1 MTNVIQALAGEV
13 VSFFEWFG
21 ESIEDPFV
29 RKAIFQDLGL
39 DQAAAGATP
48 TVSTSGLDA
57 VKAYRDSAS
66 VTEEQGIAALADIA
80 TLLDAVAGVVES
92 IAHSSD
98 AAEQEIGH
106 ALLEVAASNWVRL
119 RFPRVFLVL
128 QLVSLLE
135 EVTSTYGEGTNNLVR
150 VGDAMTSLWGFLV
163 QPGKSL
169 AQVDTT
175 REHPNDSIATVTDT
189 GVRLA
194 AAVLGVYDGITG
206 VKRIPDVL
214 TGWDGPGLDLDSAQP
229 PARSDVISNRM
240 TSLSLGWDTGAPPT
254 EQNASGR
261 LLITTAMIPA
271 DEGGTSLFLALG
283 GSGDIEQPLSSRW
296 MLSIKVRL
304 DAGLAVMLGA
314 GNDIVLPGGPPGA
327 GTFIGESISIAS
339 RPDPSSNLS
348 FSVPDTTGT
357 RFEIGTVALT
367 FTVDV
372 NAAELLASLADSAL
386 VIDPGDSDGF
396 IAELLGHTPLRL
408 PFAFT
413 IGYSSNRG
421 LVLEGSAPPTGKPAQ
436 PKAPLAGAGNVGPP
450 VIAATIP
457 IGRSLGPVTVHEVSL
472 RVTRGPADA
481 DPKDMTLTTVEVDT
495 SLSAQIGPVYVR
507 LDQLGLQ
514 VTADGS
520 RPPAER
526 NLRFVDLT
534 GPGIKFPRGVAVAVD
549 TAMVTGGGSILHD
562 PDLGIYFGT
571 ISLTFRGGTTITAL
585 GLVATKNPDGS
596 KGFSLL
602 MIVTVEFGSPYPLPF
617 GFRLEGVG
625 GMLALHRTFD
635 EAAMRAALPT
645 GQLRNVLFPTDP
657 IHHTTETLIGFQTF
671 FPARH
676 GSHLLGVLVKI
687 GWGAPTLIR
696 FELAVVYE
704 FGNRHRLILLGS
716 VNAVLPRQDSPL
728 ITLNMDSVGVLDF
741 DAGTFALDAVLHDSK
756 LLSRFVITGAMAMR
770 MTWHD
775 SFGFA
780 LAVGGLHPKF
790 LAPAGFPNV
799 ARLQLALT
807 NGDNPKLICQ
817 AYFGITSNTVQFGAD
832 CSLYAAAFGFSITGD
847 VGFDVLI
854 QVLPFH
860 FLASFRAS
868 VQLKRGS
875 HNLFKVSVEGE
886 LEGPLPLRLAG
897 SAKFEILWCDFSVSF
912 NKTLVDGGPLNSS
925 VPIDATSVLQQA
937 LSDPRAWRAELPP
950 AAGQLVTIRTEAG
963 GDGPSATSR
972 AGDSVLLHPQGTLT
986 VRQSAIPLNLT
997 RDLDRVGSSVPAGER
1012 RFAITHAAIGPAAA
1026 TTTSVQEMFAPG
1038 QFFDMSDDDRLAAPS
1053 YEAMVAGV
1061 SFGDGGYTTDV
1072 GAAVRSPFSY
1082 TDIVIGPDGKP
1093 VLQPTPHQ
1101 PTGEIVMLLAQRSPA
1116 ALARTRQ
1123 TLAQR
1128 FAVPTPAGPPPTPG
1142 APGGWSVVAIDT
1154 GETVHSGQT
1163 WAEARVHVTDPAR
1176 FVLVPR
1182 SELAS

>member
-1 MTNVIQALAGEV
+1 MTNVIQVLAGEV

-21 ESIEDPFV
+21 KSIGDPFV
-29 RKAIFQDLGL
+29 RKAIFADLGL
-39 DQAAAGATP
+39 NADGVDTTP
-48 TVSTSGLDA
+48 TLPTDGLDA
-57 VKAYRDSAS
+57 VKAYRDSAN
-66 VTEEQGIAALADIA
+66 VTAEQGIAALADIA
-80 TLLDAVAGVVES
+80 TLFDAVAGVVES
-92 IAHSSD
+92 IVHSADTGSAD

-106 ALLEVAASNWVRL
+106 ALLELAASNWVRL
-119 RFPRVFLVL
+119 RYPRVFLVL

-135 EVTSTYGEGTNNLVR
+135 EVTSTYGEGANNLVR
-150 VGDAMTSLWGFLV
+150 VGDALKSLWGFLV

-169 AQVDTT
+169 AQIDTT
-175 REHPNDSIATVTDT
+175 REHPSDTIATVTDT

-194 AAVLGVYDGITG
+194 AAVLGVYDGIKG

-214 TGWDGPGLDLDSAQP
+214 TGWDGPGLDLDSTQTP
-229 PARSDVISNRM
+229 TRSDVISSRM

-261 LLITTAMIPA
+261 LNITTAMIPA

-283 GSGDIEQPLSSRW
+283 GSGDVETPLNSTW
-296 MLSIKVRL
+296 TLSVKVRL
-304 DAGLAVMLGA
+304 DAGLAAMLGA
-314 GNDIVLPGGPPGA
+314 RNDIVLPGGPPGA
-327 GTFIGESISIAS
+327 GTFVGASIGIAS
-339 RPDPSSNLS
+339 RPDDSSNLS

-396 IAELLGHTPLRL
+396 IAELLGRTPLRL

-413 IGYSSNRG
+413 IGYSSKRG
-421 LVLEGSAPPTGKPAQ
+421 LVLEGSAPPTGTPAQ

-457 IGRSLGPVTVHEVSL
+457 IGRSFGPVTVHEVSL

-481 DPKDMTLTTVEVDT
+481 DPKDMTLTTIEVDA

-520 RPPAER
+520 KPHAER
-526 NLRFVDLT
+526 NLRFVHLT

-602 MIVTVEFGSPYPLPF
+602 LIVTVEFSPPYALPF

-635 EAAMRAALPT
+635 DTAMRAALPT

-704 FGNRHRLILLGS
+704 FGNRHRLILLGE
-716 VNAVLPRQDSPL
+716 VFAALPRQDAPL

-790 LAPAGFPNV
+790 LAPAGFPSV

-847 VGFDVLI
+847 VGFDVII

-860 FLASFRAS
+860 FLADFRAS

-937 LSDPRAWRAELPP
+937 LSDPHAWRAELPP
-950 AAGQLVTIRTEAG
+950 AASQLVTVRTAASA
-963 GDGPSATSR
+963 DG
-972 AGDSVLLHPQGTLT
+972 VLLHPQGTLT
-986 VRQSAIPLNLT
+986 VRQSVIPLNLT

-1012 RFAITHAAIGPAAA
+1012 RFAITRAAIGPVVA
-1026 TTTSVQEMFAPG
+1026 TTASVQELFAPG
-1038 QFFDMSDDDRLAAPS
+1038 QFFDMSDDDKLAAPS
-1053 YEAMVAGV
+1053 YEAMDAGV
-1061 SFGDGGYTTDV
+1061 EFGDGGYTADF

-1101 PTGEIVMLLAQRSPA
+1101 PTGDTVMLLTQRSPA

-1123 TLAQR
+1123 TLALR
-1128 FAVPTPAGPPPTPG
+1128 FAVPSASPPTPA
-1142 APGGWSVVAIDT
+1142 APGGWSVVAVDT
-1154 GETVHSGQT
+1154 GETVHTGQT
-1163 WAEARVHVTDPAR
+1163 WAEARVHVTDAAR

-1182 SELAS
+1182 SELAL